1 LLELKSS
8 KPKPQLNDERR
19 EKAQT
24 QKWQFRHPLPK
35 ELWNFK

>member
-1 LLELKSS
+1 MKKSKKVKALELLELKSS

-24 QKWQFRHPLPK
+24 QK
-35 ELWNFK
+35 